1 MKYFSEILNAVFD
14 TPEELNEK
22 EAAYQKEAE
31 EKEKL
36 NKEAE
41 EKEKLNKEKEARR
54 KEVED
59 AFNAV
64 IEAKKNADAKL
75 NAYIKDYGEFHG
87 SFKERIPS
95 YLDILFDPRLF

>member
-1 MKYFSEILNAVFD
+1 MKYFSEILNTVFD

-31 EKEKL
+31 EKEKR
-36 NKEAE
+36 
-41 EKEKLNKEKEARR
+41 NKEKETRR